1 MTSMRAA
8 VGPFRRP
15 WGISVTN
22 IASASSAENAFWTSL
37 GATDRP
43 LSGDWPVDI
52 DSAPRPHNAV
62 AGLVKMVESEI
73 IPRLMLA
80 HRNAGAGATAAK
92 TARTLGDET
101 TETFA
106 RMVVSKDSE
115 SLVGFVGSLLQAGA
129 SLDAIYMELL
139 VPAARRLGD
148 YWDEDS
154 VSFTDVTVG
163 LGRLQ
168 QVMRAIAWKTPETGD
183 RAGLARSAFFAPGP
197 GEQHVFGLYIVE
209 DFFRRAGWSTWVETS
224 SARADLVDTIQGHW
238 FDVFGMT
245 VSTDRHIEEVGSN
258 IRSVRAA
265 SRNPNLFVLIGGRL
279 LIERP
284 ELVAEVAADAT
295 AATGGEALLVANH
308 ALLIVDNAVSALS
321 TGA

>member
-1 MTSMRAA
+1 MVST
-8 VGPFRRP
+8 
-15 WGISVTN
+15 
-22 IASASSAENAFWTSL
+22 ASTPQPGKEFWTAS
-37 GATDRP
+37 GAADTSI
-43 LSGDWPVDI
+43 LSDWPVDI
-52 DSAPRPHNAV
+52 DDQQRPPNV

-80 HRNAGAGATAAK
+80 HRNAGAKVTTNGGA
-92 TARTLGDET
+92 RSLGEET
-101 TETFA
+101 TEAFA
-106 RMVVSKDSE
+106 RMVVSRDSE
-115 SLVGFVGSLLQAGA
+115 SLVGFVGNLLQAGV
-129 SLDAIYMELL
+129 SLDSIYMELL

-148 YWDEDS
+148 YWEEDS

-168 QVMRAIAWKTPETGD
+168 QVMRAIAWKAPEASD

-224 SARADLVDTIQGHW
+224 SATAGLVDTVQGHW

-245 VSTDRHIEEVGSN
+245 VSSDDRVDDVASN

-265 SRNPNLFVLIGGRL
+265 SRNPNLFVLVGGLL

-284 ELVAEVAADAT
+284 ELVADLGADAT
-295 AATGGEALLVANH
+295 AGTGGEALLVANH
-308 ALLIVDNAVSALS
+308 ALLIADNSLSAHS
-321 TGA
+321 IGA